1 MARRRPI
8 EKAQHTYGYVSIYRR
23 RATQSLGLRWGFETT
38 SIQEGLIMKRQ
49 IMKIRP
55 LLLGIA
61 LLNVM
66 ALILTAAY
74 AYAAQNYSTP
84 ATPASFA
91 DLADEVKNA
100 VVNISTTQVVEG
112 NPLMPF
118 LGPGSPFG
126 HFFGLNPK
134 EFFGNQPQGKM
145 KTHALGSGFVISE
158 DGLILTNNHVVEK
171 ATEIKIKLLAG
182 KEYDAKLIGRDPK
195 TDLALIKVTP
205 DSDFPKPTVLG
216 DSDAMR
222 VGDWVMAVGNPFGL
236 GNTVTTGIISAKSR
250 ILGESPYDD
259 FLQTDAAINPGNSGG
274 PLFNM
279 KGQVIGI
286 NTAIIAQGQGIGFAI
301 PIDMAKELLPQLK
314 KGKVIRGWLGL
325 MIQDITPELAK
336 SFGLKSAKGVLV
348 SDVAKDSPAEKA
360 GLSRGDVILRF
371 DGKELDNAH
380 KLSQLAAATAPDTQV
395 KIDLLRNGEEKTITL
410 KLGTMPEEEQKVV
423 SPEEKSDWG
432 MNVQELTPQLAQQLG
447 LEPGTTGVVITD
459 IKEESPAAAAGL
471 RPGDLITEV
480 NRAAIK
486 NLNDYQQALQKVKK
500 GDNLLL
506 LIKRSGGS
514 FYTVLTPSAQDQG

>member
-1 MARRRPI
+1 
-8 EKAQHTYGYVSIYRR
+8 
-23 RATQSLGLRWGFETT
+23 
-38 SIQEGLIMKRQ
+38 MKRK
-49 IMKIRP
+49 IMKIR
-55 LLLGIA
+55 LLALVVALLG
-61 LLNVM
+61 
-66 ALILTAAY
+66 AAAFMLAGQY
-74 AYAAQNYSTP
+74 TYAAQSSSNP

-91 DLADEVKNA
+91 DLADKVKNA

-126 HFFGLNPK
+126 EFFGHQPK

-145 KTHALGSGFVISE
+145 KTHALGSGFIISE
-158 DGLILTNNHVVEK
+158 DGLILTNNHVVAK
-171 ATEIKIKLLAG
+171 ATEIKIKLLTG
-182 KEYDAKLIGRDPK
+182 QEYDAKLVGRDSK

-205 DSDFPKPTVLG
+205 DKDFPKPVVLG

-250 ILGESPYDD
+250 ILGEGPYDD

-279 KGQVIGI
+279 QGQVIGI

-301 PIDMAKELLPQLK
+301 PINMAKELLPQLK

-336 SFGLKSAKGVLV
+336 SFGLKSAKGALIA
-348 SDVAKDSPAEKA
+348 DVVKGSPADKA
-360 GLSRGDVILRF
+360 GLLRGDVILRF
-371 DGKELDNAH
+371 DGKEIENSH
-380 KLSQLAAATAPDTQV
+380 KLSQLAAATPPNTQV
-395 KIDLLRNGEEKTITL
+395 KIDLLRNGEEKTVSFEV
-410 KLGTMPEEEQKVV
+410 GTMPEGEQKSVA
-423 SPEEKSDWG
+423 PEEKSDWG

-447 LEPGTTGVVITD
+447 LEPGTTGVVISGV
-459 IKEESPAAAAGL
+459 ENGSPADAAGL

-480 NRAAIK
+480 NRQAIK
-486 NLNDYQQALQKVKK
+486 NMNDYQQALQKVKK
-500 GDNLLL
+500 GENLLL
-506 LIKRSGGS
+506 LVKRAAGS
-514 FYTVLTPSAQDQG
+514 FYTVLTPSAGDQG